1 MFNSKGTP
9 SSVIKVVLMSSSAV
23 GHSTHQSKEHERAL
37 SHYYVSPF
45 IHTFASTF
53 ALPTFAFYNSLMSCF
68 RTYAF
73 YMCPRF
79 MDNSPTNQLA
89 DNPIRRQPTCRQ
101 TNSPT
106 NKLAEID
113 IMTFRLTPKCNGN
126 YESSA
131 LSL

>member
-1 MFNSKGTP
+1 MPAPVS
-9 SSVIKVVLMSSSAV
+9 L
-23 GHSTHQSKEHERAL
+23 
-37 SHYYVSPF
+37 YV
-45 IHTFASTF
+45 
-53 ALPTFAFYNSLMSCF
+53 YV
-68 RTYAF
+68 
-73 YMCPRF
+73 F

>member
-1 MFNSKGTP
+1 MEHDFAAYLFTLFCPLFTSGA
-9 SSVIKVVLMSSSAV
+9 SFSIAHEYSVRKVNYDESAKALKSGIIKCERRQCESVCERMSSKKAKRNN
-23 GHSTHQSKEHERAL
+23 GHAK
-37 SHYYVSPF
+37 
-45 IHTFASTF
+45 
-53 ALPTFAFYNSLMSCF
+53 
-68 RTYAF
+68 
-73 YMCPRF
+73 RF

-89 DNPIRRQPTCRQ
+89 DNPIRRQPTRRQ

-113 IMTFRLTPKCNGN
+113 IMTLTPKCNGN